1 MLEVSIDLW
10 KPYKSLVLELMPNF
24 EITAD
29 RFHVMKHGSVMDFG
43 ILKIS
48 EFVPYY
54 LGISILFLHK
64 GSGRTI

>member
-1 MLEVSIDLW
+1 
-10 KPYKSLVLELMPNF
+10 
-24 EITAD
+24 
-29 RFHVMKHGSVMDFG
+29 MDFG

-64 GSGRTI
+64 GSGRTKFFLLALLPTGNLA